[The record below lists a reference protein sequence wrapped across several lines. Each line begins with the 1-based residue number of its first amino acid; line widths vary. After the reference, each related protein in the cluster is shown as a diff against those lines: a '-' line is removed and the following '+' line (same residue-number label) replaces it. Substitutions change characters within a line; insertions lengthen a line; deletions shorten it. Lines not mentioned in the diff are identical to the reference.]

1 MTTSTSA
8 DNGKVIFTK
17 TIRLR
22 NGKIIHAAAFGLQ
35 AFRIIVKER
44 KR

>member
-1 MTTSTSA
+1 MTTSTRV
-8 DNGKVIFTK
+8 NEGKVIFTK

-35 AFRIIVKER
+35 AFRIIVKV
-44 KR
+44 KKK